1 MKKVVKV
8 SIGNLAFSVEEEGF
22 LLIKGYLD
30 VLHDYYDNKENGD
43 EIIEGIEERIAELFV
58 EKCGSNTVVSSDII
72 KEVITILGRPEVIF
86 EEQSDQR
93 STGTKS
99 HIRYIPKRLYRNPD
113 NKVLGG
119 VCSGLAAYSNLDVTL
134 VRIIF
139 VILFFGFSAIGLF
152 HVGGGSFMV
161 IAYIVMWLI
170 IPEARTVEQRCSMY
184 GEPMDLSN
192 IQSNIKREAKRAG
205 RNLRRVGREGAYAL
219 EGVAK
224 VIAKAIS
231 IILIFISITVI
242 AVLSFIFL
250 GVEIFKGVLPINL
263 IDYISLGLQNTLY
276 LKLAFMGIIFLP
288 FIGML
293 YGGIQLLFGFR
304 SPRIRPG
311 VIIFLLWLTSLISFG
326 VLASKAS
333 RPYWN
338 EARQSSE
345 IPIAKRHDTI
355 YVKFEHSKPIPNERV
370 VMDGGYSDFSL
381 MWMEEEDLGGDIV
394 VFPTLKLI
402 KQSADEPS
410 VIKYRSYAYAYSN
423 SEAVV
428 KAQNS
433 LPELKLEDSLLTIKP
448 RVYSKEN
455 KWNGVSQRVSLYIP
469 EGVEVIVVEPLK
481 HDFKNIKGKEWFYN
495 GKEINSQNRERHFY
509 WDRRWRRDF
518 ERKWENRFDE

>member
-205 RNLRRVGREGAYAL
+205 RNLKRVGREGAYAL

-263 IDYISLGLQNTLY
+263 IDYVSLGLQNTLY

-355 YVKFEHSKPIPNERV
+355 YVKFEHNKPIPNERV

-410 VIKYRSYAYAYSN
+410 VIKYRSYAHAFSN
-423 SEAVV
+423 SEAVI

-469 EGVEVIVVEPLK
+469 EGVEVIVVEPVK
-481 HDFKNIKGKEWFYN
+481 HDFKYITTKEWFFN
-495 GKEINSQNRERHFY
+495 NHDFGDRNWERGLF
-509 WDRRWRRDF
+509 WDKKWRRNY